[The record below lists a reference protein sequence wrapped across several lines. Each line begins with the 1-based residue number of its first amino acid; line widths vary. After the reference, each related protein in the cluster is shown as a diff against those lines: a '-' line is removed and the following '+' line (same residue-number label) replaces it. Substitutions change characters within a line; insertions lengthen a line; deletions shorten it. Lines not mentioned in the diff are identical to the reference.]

1 MAIDPRDHRLD
12 LLEAWTVAS
21 EKRMDEFAV
30 LLERLARAVDRVEG
44 RQIIRRDLT
53 PLERQLLDAEME
65 RQLAGDVVR
74 HYRRE
79 SDRTRRAR
87 SGLLAA
93 VVAAAAAVGGVLSR
107 LLPRGWHF

>member
-30 LLERLARAVDRVEG
+30 LLERLARAVDRVES

-93 VVAAAAAVGGVLSR
+93 IVAAAAAVGGVLSR
-107 LLPRGWHF
+107 LLPRGFHF

>member
-107 LLPRGWHF
+107 LLPRGFHF

>member
-1 MAIDPRDHRLD
+1 MTVDPRDHRLD

-21 EKRMDEFAV
+21 EKRLDELGARLQHMER
-30 LLERLARAVDRVEG
+30 LLESLEG
-44 RQIIRRDLT
+44 RQLIRRDLT
-53 PLERQLLDAEME
+53 PLERQLLDTEME

-87 SGLLAA
+87 GGLLAA
-93 VVAAAAAVGGVLSR
+93 IVAAAAAVGG
-107 LLPRGWHF
+107 LLTRFIPRGWHF

>member
-1 MAIDPRDHRLD
+1 VAIDPRDHRLD

-30 LLERLARAVDRVEG
+30 LLERLARAVDRVES

-93 VVAAAAAVGGVLSR
+93 IVAAAAAVGGVLSR
-107 LLPRGWHF
+107 LLPRGFHF

>member
-12 LLEAWTVAS
+12 LLEAWTAAS
-21 EKRMDEFAV
+21 EKRLDELAARID
-30 LLERLARAVDRVEG
+30 LLARAVERVEG

-53 PLERQLLDAEME
+53 PLERQLLDTEME

-79 SDRTRRAR
+79 SDRARRSR
-87 SGLLAA
+87 TGLMAA
-93 VVAAAAAVGGVLSR
+93 VVAAAAAAGG
-107 LLPRGWHF
+107 LLTRFIPRGWHF

>member
-93 VVAAAAAVGGVLSR
+93 IVAAAAAVGGVLSR
-107 LLPRGWHF
+107 LLPRGFHF

>member
-21 EKRMDEFAV
+21 EKRLDELAARID
-30 LLERLARAVDRVEG
+30 LLARAVERVEG

-53 PLERQLLDAEME
+53 PLERQLLDTEME

-93 VVAAAAAVGGVLSR
+93 VVAAAAAAGG
-107 LLPRGWHF
+107 LLTRFIPRGWHF

>member
-1 MAIDPRDHRLD
+1 MTVDPRDHRLD
-12 LLEAWTVAS
+12 LLQAWTVAS
-21 EKRMDEFAV
+21 EKRLDELASRID
-30 LLERLARAVDRVEG
+30 LLARAVERVEG

-107 LLPRGWHF
+107 LLPRGFHF